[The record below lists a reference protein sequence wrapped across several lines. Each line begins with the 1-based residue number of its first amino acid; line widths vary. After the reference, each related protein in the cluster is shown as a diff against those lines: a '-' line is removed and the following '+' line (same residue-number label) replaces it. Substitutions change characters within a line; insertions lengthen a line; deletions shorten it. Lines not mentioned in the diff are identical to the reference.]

1 MHVHENVPCTLIQ
14 SYAATKDVQGE
25 IVEGWDRA
33 PHTHTH
39 RAQAAQ
45 SSFDRVGARR
55 ENTHKHKK
63 TRARTHTQAAQS
75 SFNRVGDVL
84 GGEREPWMWAGE
96 GLDDEELLNYEVGLS
111 T

>member
-1 MHVHENVPCTLIQ
+1 MHVHENVPCTLIH
-14 SYAATKDVQGE
+14 SYAATKDVQGRLLRDG
-25 IVEGWDRA
+25 IVHR
-33 PHTHTH
+33 THTH
-39 RAQAAQ
+39 RA
-45 SSFDRVGARR
+45 
-55 ENTHKHKK
+55 
-63 TRARTHTQAAQS
+63 QAAQS